1 VRMVVVVVVTGR
13 DRMGQNSTHERES
26 FSERVC
32 RTFPGKRTATYLASA
47 ATTSDGSTSWPV
59 WLLHEFFV

>member
-1 VRMVVVVVVTGR
+1 MVMVMVMVVTGGY
-13 DRMGQNSTHERES
+13 RMGENSTHERES

-32 RTFPGKRTATYLASA
+32 QSIQRNRLATYLASA